1 MDSSQQSESS
11 PESNA
16 ESTQTTGTELSRDA
30 QQAPSAPNSPSIGIL
45 GWLRWTW
52 RQLTSMRTA
61 LILLLLLAAAAIP
74 GSVYPQR
81 SADPNGVTQF
91 FQQQPDLAGW
101 LDKAQLFDVYSST
114 WFSSIYLLLFI
125 SLIGCV
131 VPRTLV
137 HARALAAKPVP
148 TPTNLSTM
156 PAHKETVLGEKKL
169 AKLESSKKA
178 DLLHRGFE
186 RLKRQG
192 YRVERQGDSISAERG
207 YLRETGNLVFHV
219 ALIGVLFAV
228 GFGGAY
234 SYSGQRV
241 LVVGDT
247 FVNNLAGYDSFSP
260 GPFFNQSELAP
271 FRMTLTDFQSD
282 FDIRN
287 KTNLNTPLDFRAYM
301 TSQVGMDGTP
311 KKSVIRVNYPLEM
324 PNASVYLTGNGFAP
338 VLTFKDASG
347 KVSFSGPVI
356 YLPQDDKYT
365 SLGVIKLPDA
375 KPKQFGV
382 ISFFYPAAGKL
393 PSGALTSVSPIAVNP
408 MVTMSVYI
416 GNLGLDSGVPQNVFT
431 LNVHGLKQV
440 AGGKAKTKG
449 VELRVG
455 ETKTLPGGLG
465 TVKFETFKRFASLD
479 ISYNPAQG
487 WVLFFALLSLAG
499 LITSFLVPR
508 RRVWIRRTANGFE
521 VAALA
526 RGDDPL
532 LEKVVEDLSAFLGS
546 KKSAKAPKAQTTK
559 AKTPGKK
566 KDKE

>member
-1 MDSSQQSESS
+1 MATSRQSESNL
-11 PESNA
+11 EA
-16 ESTQTTGTELSRDA
+16 DAQLSREA
-30 QQAPSAPNSPSIGIL
+30 QQAPSAPNSPSIGLL

-91 FQQQPDLAGW
+91 FQQQPDLAAW

-114 WFSSIYLLLFI
+114 WFSAIYLLLFI

-137 HARALAAKPVP
+137 HAKALLAKPVS
-148 TPTNLSTM
+148 TPANLARM
-156 PAHKETVLGEKKL
+156 PAYRLTELSEKKA
-169 AKLESSKKA
+169 AKLDSGKKT
-178 DLLHRGFE
+178 DLLHRGFD

-192 YRVERQGDSISAERG
+192 YRVERQGDSVSAERG
-207 YLRETGNLVFHV
+207 FLRETGNLVFHI

-234 SYSGQRV
+234 SFSGQRV

-260 GPFFNQSELAP
+260 GPFFNQNELSA

-287 KTNLNTPLDFRAYM
+287 PTNRNTPLDFRAYV
-301 TSQVGMDGTP
+301 TSQVGLDGTP

-356 YLPQDDKYT
+356 YLPQDENYT

-382 ISFFYPAAGKL
+382 LSFFYPVLAQL
-393 PSGALTSVSPIAVNP
+393 PSGAFTSRSPIAGLPDTTAAVS
-408 MVTMSVYI
+408 MSVYV

-449 VELRVG
+449 IVLVPG
-455 ETKTLPGGLG
+455 QTAVLPDGLG
-465 TVKFETFKRFASLD
+465 TVKFERYLRFASLD

-487 WVLFFALLSLAG
+487 WVLFFALLALAG
-499 LITSFLVPR
+499 LITSLLVPR

-532 LEKVVEDLSAFLGS
+532 LDKVVEDLSAFLGS
-546 KKSAKAPKAQTTK
+546 KKSAKVRESATAATK
-559 AKTPGKK
+559 IPVKK
-566 KDKE
+566 KDKK

>member
-1 MDSSQQSESS
+1 VATRQR
-11 PESNA
+11 SN
-16 ESTQTTGTELSRDA
+16 ELTRDA
-30 QQAPSAPNSPSIGIL
+30 QQAPEMPAAPSSPNSPSIGLL
-45 GWLRWTW
+45 GWFRWTW

-61 LILLLLLAAAAIP
+61 LLLLLLLAAAAIP

-91 FQQQPDLAGW
+91 FQNQPVLAPW

-114 WFSSIYLLLFI
+114 WFSAIYILLFI

-131 VPRTLV
+131 VPRTFV
-137 HARALAAKPVP
+137 HAKALLAKPVP
-148 TPTNLSTM
+148 TPANLTRM
-156 PAHKETVLGEKKL
+156 PAHKETVLSDKKS
-169 AKLESSKKA
+169 AKLDTGKT

-207 YLRETGNLVFHV
+207 FLRETGNLVFHI
-219 ALIGVLFAV
+219 ALIGVLVAV
-228 GFGGAY
+228 GVGGGY
-234 SYSGQRV
+234 SFSGQRV
-241 LVVGDT
+241 LVIGDT
-247 FVNNLAGYDSFSP
+247 FVNNLASYDSFSP
-260 GPFFNQSELAP
+260 GPFFNQDELTP

-282 FDIRN
+282 FDIHN
-287 KTNLNTPLDFRAYM
+287 QTNLNTPLDFRAYV
-301 TSQVGMDGTP
+301 TSQIGATGAP

-324 PNASVYLTGNGFAP
+324 PNASVYLTGNGYAP
-338 VLTFKDASG
+338 ILTFKDASG

-365 SLGVIKLPDA
+365 SLGVVKLPDA

-382 ISFFYPAAGKL
+382 LSFFYPAAGKL
-393 PSGALTSVSPIAVNP
+393 PSGALTSVSPLAVNP
-408 MVTMSVYI
+408 MVTMSVYE
-416 GNLGLDSGVPQNVFT
+416 GNLGLDSGAPQNVFT
-431 LNVHGLKQV
+431 LNVHMLTQV

-449 VELRVG
+449 VELKLG
-455 ETKTLPGGLG
+455 QTATLPDGLG
-465 TVKFETFKRFASLD
+465 TVSFDRFSRFASLD

-487 WVLFFALLSLAG
+487 WVLFFALLALAG
-499 LITSFLVPR
+499 LITSLLVPR
-508 RRVWIRRTANGFE
+508 RRVWIRRTATGFE

-546 KKSAKAPKAQTTK
+546 KKSAKAEAKAAKPAK
-559 AKTPGKK
+559 AKPDVKK
-566 KDKE
+566 KDKK

>member
-11 PESNA
+11 QESNA

-137 HARALAAKPVP
+137 HAKALVAKPVP
-148 TPTNLSTM
+148 TPTNLSRM
-156 PAHKETVLGEKKL
+156 PAHKETVLGDKKL

-338 VLTFKDASG
+338 VLTFTDASG

-546 KKSAKAPKAQTTK
+546 KKSAKAPKALNSK

-566 KDKE
+566 KDKK

>member
-1 MDSSQQSESS
+1 MATRQR
-11 PESNA
+11 SN
-16 ESTQTTGTELSRDA
+16 ELSRDA
-30 QQAPSAPNSPSIGIL
+30 QQAPEMPAASSPNSPSIGIV
-45 GWLRWTW
+45 GWARWIW

-61 LILLLLLAAAAIP
+61 LLLLLLLAAAAIP

-81 SADPNGVTQF
+81 SADPNGVSLF
-91 FQQQPDLAGW
+91 FQNQPVLAPW

-114 WFSSIYLLLFI
+114 WFSAIYILLFI

-131 VPRTLV
+131 VPRTFV
-137 HARALAAKPVP
+137 HAKALMAKPVP
-148 TPTNLSTM
+148 TPANLTRM
-156 PAHKETVLGEKKL
+156 PAHKAVELSEKKL
-169 AKLESSKKA
+169 AKAVTSGKA
-178 DLLHRGFE
+178 DLLHRGFD

-219 ALIGVLFAV
+219 ALIGVLAAV

-234 SYSGQRV
+234 SFSGQRV
-241 LVVGDT
+241 LVIGDT
-247 FVNNLAGYDSFSP
+247 FVNNLASYDSFSP
-260 GPFFNQSELAP
+260 GPFFNQDELAP

-282 FDIRN
+282 FDIHN
-287 KTNLNTPLDFRAYM
+287 QTNLNTPLDFRAYV
-301 TSQVGMDGTP
+301 TSQVGADGTP

-324 PNASVYLTGNGFAP
+324 PNASVYLTGNGYAP
-338 VLTFKDASG
+338 VLTFKDLSG

-365 SLGVIKLPDA
+365 SLGVVKLPDA

-382 ISFFYPAAGKL
+382 LSFFYPAAGKL
-393 PSGALTSVSPIAVNP
+393 PSGALTSVSPLAVNP
-408 MVTMSVYI
+408 RVTMSVYE
-416 GNLGLDSGVPQNVFT
+416 GNLGLDSGNPQNVFT
-431 LNVHGLKQV
+431 LNVHLMKQV
-440 AGGKAKTKG
+440 AGGKSKNKGIELALGKTA
-449 VELRVG
+449 
-455 ETKTLPGGLG
+455 TLPDGLG
-465 TVKFETFKRFASLD
+465 TVTFERYTRFASLD

-508 RRVWIRRTANGFE
+508 RRVWIRRTATGFE

-532 LEKVVEDLSAFLGS
+532 LEKVVEDLTLFLGS
-546 KKSAKAPKAQTTK
+546 KKSAKVVK
-559 AKTPGKK
+559 AKPAAKSEASK
-566 KDKE
+566 KDKK